1 MNQEINRDY
10 IGVVKEN
17 DGVYS
22 YERIDIQKSDELLN
36 KLKAMANNPN
46 RTVLDLQECFEMHF
60 KHSKKQAYDCCLPH
74 SYSSSY
80 IGCVCYPQMLKF
92 DEYKAGKRQIEEQ
105 IRRRYAESGPFINQA
120 MMPTEIAQE
129 EKRYEEQLKSTFLAQ
144 AIRYI
149 EAVDFMATSS
159 KLKEQPTIRMMSH
172 EKIGWKEML
181 YKISKD
187 LDIKV
192 MTNFGYGAS
201 SYFFVNVRYKGI
213 DLLPYSQLV
222 RYYYARMADIIAY
235 TRSYNTERE
244 SWQVAL
250 AFVADIGNRAQQGD
264 FSFAHDWLE
273 HEITEMLEGLN
284 EIRQNPK
291 TILED
296 FKKRKPESDGLYSVH
311 NLFGNDLQSYQIYP
325 DELAIVFKAEKTTN
339 ALRFINKLQKA
350 GAIYQPAKD
359 AIQIIKN
366 HNRQIAS
373 EIEENMGKI
382 HCGIDKLRA
391 QLNEKNNEL
400 DVCSKAIM
408 KHEEALDTLYEKNP
422 EIARQEIQ
430 QAYDN
435 QFPEYP
441 KLQNERTQLKCDI
454 SKLERNLNCRRN
466 FMTRLQQ
473 CHTHI
478 AEAGLLA
485 A

>member
-60 KHSKKQAYDCCLPH
+60 KHSKKQAYDCCLPY

-80 IGCVCYPQMLKF
+80 IDYVGYPQMLKF
-92 DEYKAGKRQIEEQ
+92 DEYKEGKRKIEEQ
-105 IRRRYAESGPFINQA
+105 IRQRYAKRKPFINQA

-129 EKRYEEQLKSTFLAQ
+129 EKRYEEQLKSTFLTQ
-144 AIRYI
+144 AIRYV
-149 EAVDFMATSS
+149 EAVDFTATSS
-159 KLKEQPTIRMMSH
+159 KLEEQPTIRMMSH

-235 TRSYNTERE
+235 TRSYNTERK

-250 AFVADIGNRAQQGD
+250 DFVADIGNRAQQGD
-264 FSFAHDWLE
+264 SSFAHDWLE

-284 EIRQNPK
+284 YIQQNPK
-291 TILED
+291 VVIEEV
-296 FKKRKPESDGLYSVH
+296 KNRKTESDGLYSVY
-311 NLFGNDLQSYQIYP
+311 NISGNDLQSYQIYP
-325 DELAIVFKAEKTTN
+325 DELAIVFRAEKITN
-339 ALRFINKLQKA
+339 ALRFIDKLQRA
-350 GAIYQPAKD
+350 GSIYQPARE
-359 AIQIIKN
+359 AIQTIKN

-422 EIARQEIQ
+422 DTARQKIR
-430 QAYDN
+430 QAYAI
-435 QFPEYP
+435 QFPEYTR
-441 KLQNERTQLKCDI
+441 LQEEQALLERTVSQ
-454 SKLERNLNCRRN
+454 LERNLYYRRN

-473 CHTHI
+473 CHKHI

>member
-1 MNQEINRDY
+1 
-10 IGVVKEN
+10 
-17 DGVYS
+17 
-22 YERIDIQKSDELLN
+22 
-36 KLKAMANNPN
+36 
-46 RTVLDLQECFEMHF
+46 
-60 KHSKKQAYDCCLPH
+60 
-74 SYSSSY
+74 
-80 IGCVCYPQMLKF
+80 
-92 DEYKAGKRQIEEQ
+92 
-105 IRRRYAESGPFINQA
+105 
-120 MMPTEIAQE
+120 
-129 EKRYEEQLKSTFLAQ
+129 
-144 AIRYI
+144 
-149 EAVDFMATSS
+149 
-159 KLKEQPTIRMMSH
+159 
-172 EKIGWKEML
+172 ML

-250 AFVADIGNRAQQGD
+250 DFVADIGNRAQQGD
-264 FSFAHDWLE
+264 FSFAHNWLE

-291 TILED
+291 TVLENVEN
-296 FKKRKPESDGLYSVH
+296 RKTESDGLYSVY
-311 NLFGNDLQSYQIYP
+311 NISGNDLKSYQIYP
-325 DELAIVFKAEKTTN
+325 DELAIVFKAEKITN
-339 ALRFINKLQKA
+339 ALCFIDKLQIA
-350 GAIYQPAKD
+350 RTIYQSAKD

-366 HNRQIAS
+366 HNRQITS
-373 EIEENMGKI
+373 EIEENIEKI
-382 HCGIDKLRA
+382 HCGINELQT
-391 QLNEKNNEL
+391 QLNKKNIEL

-408 KHEEALDTLYEKNP
+408 KHEEVLDTLYEKNP
-422 EIARQEIQ
+422 DTARQKIR
-430 QAYDN
+430 QAYAI
-435 QFPEYP
+435 QFPEYTR
-441 KLQNERTQLKCDI
+441 LQEEQALLERTV
-454 SKLERNLNCRRN
+454 SKLERNLYYRRN

>member
-10 IGVVKEN
+10 IGIVKEN

-22 YERIDIQKSDELLN
+22 YERIDIQKSDKLLN

-80 IGCVCYPQMLKF
+80 IGYVCYPQMLKF
-92 DEYKAGKRQIEEQ
+92 DEYKAGKQQIEEQ
-105 IRRRYAESGPFINQA
+105 IRRRYAERGPFINQA
-120 MMPTEIAQE
+120 MMPTEIAHE

-149 EAVDFMATSS
+149 EAVDFTATSS
-159 KLKEQPTIRMMSH
+159 KLEEQPAIRMMSH

-250 AFVADIGNRAQQGD
+250 DFVADIGNRAQQGD

-291 TILED
+291 TVLENVEN
-296 FKKRKPESDGLYSVH
+296 RKTETDGLYSVY
-311 NLFGNDLQSYQIYP
+311 NISGNDLKSYQIYP
-325 DELAIVFKAEKTTN
+325 DELVIVFKAEKITN
-339 ALRFINKLQKA
+339 ALRFIDKLQRA
-350 GAIYQPAKD
+350 GGIYQPAKD

-373 EIEENMGKI
+373 EIEMNMEKI
-382 HCGIDKLRA
+382 HCGIDKLRT

-400 DVCSKAIM
+400 DICRNAII
-408 KHEEALDTLYEKNP
+408 KHEEALNTLYEKNP
-422 EIARQEIQ
+422 GTPRQNIR
-430 QAYDN
+430 QAYDI
-435 QFPEYP
+435 QFPEYS
-441 KLQNERTQLKCDI
+441 KLQNERDQLKCDI
-454 SKLERNLNCRRN
+454 SKLERNLYCRRN

>member
-1 MNQEINRDY
+1 
-10 IGVVKEN
+10 
-17 DGVYS
+17 
-22 YERIDIQKSDELLN
+22 
-36 KLKAMANNPN
+36 
-46 RTVLDLQECFEMHF
+46 MHF
-60 KHSKKQAYDCCLPH
+60 KHSKKQAYDCCLPY

-80 IGCVCYPQMLKF
+80 IGCVCYPQMLRF

-129 EKRYEEQLKSTFLAQ
+129 EKRYEEQLKSTFLTQ
-144 AIRYI
+144 AIRYV
-149 EAVDFMATSS
+149 EAVDFTATSS

-172 EKIGWKEML
+172 EKIGWKEIL

-192 MTNFGYGAS
+192 MTNFGYGSS
-201 SYFFVNVRYKGI
+201 SYFFVNVCYKGI

-222 RYYYARMADIIAY
+222 RYYYAQMADIIAY

-244 SWQVAL
+244 SWLVAL
-250 AFVADIGNRAQQGD
+250 DFVADIGNRTQQGD
-264 FSFAHDWLE
+264 SSFAHNWLE

-284 EIRQNPK
+284 KIRQNPK
-291 TILED
+291 RVLED
-296 FKKRKPESDGLYSVH
+296 VKDRKIKSDGLCSVR
-311 NLFGNDLQSYQIYP
+311 NLFGNDLERYQIYP
-325 DELAIVFKAEKTTN
+325 EELAIVFKAEKITN
-339 ALRFINKLQKA
+339 ALRFIDKLQKA
-350 GAIYQPAKD
+350 KTIYQPAED
-359 AIQIIKN
+359 AIRIIQH
-366 HNRQIAS
+366 HNREIAS
-373 EIEENMGKI
+373 EIEENIEKI
-382 HCGIDKLRA
+382 HREIDELQA
-391 QLNEKNNEL
+391 QLDKKNIEL

-422 EIARQEIQ
+422 DTARQKIR
-430 QAYDN
+430 QAYAI
-435 QFPEYP
+435 QFPEYTR
-441 KLQNERTQLKCDI
+441 LQEEQALLERTV
-454 SKLERNLNCRRN
+454 SKLERNLYYRRN